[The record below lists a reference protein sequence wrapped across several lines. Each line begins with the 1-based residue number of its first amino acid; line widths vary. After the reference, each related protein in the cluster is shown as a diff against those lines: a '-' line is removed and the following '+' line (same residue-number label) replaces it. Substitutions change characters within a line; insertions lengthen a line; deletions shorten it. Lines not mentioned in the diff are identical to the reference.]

1 MVSHRFQARATLLFD
16 ALMAIG
22 LTAVLAATFS
32 IVHVQLQK
40 NQRLVDAKTE
50 LRRAAESELLRLR
63 AGGLNADRGAVAPAP
78 SDAAGSISLDVRTA
92 PGSDEWSGLTLVTV
106 LARRQVE
113 GGWLNVE
120 LSAYLPS
127 AEIVP

>member
-1 MVSHRFQARATLLFD
+1 MSHRFQARATLLFD

-32 IVHVQLQK
+32 IAHVQLQK

-63 AGGLNADRGAVAPAP
+63 AGGLNADRAAAAPAP
-78 SDAAGSISLDVRTA
+78 SDAAGSVSLDVRTA
-92 PGSDEWSGLTLVTV
+92 LGSDEWSGMTLVTV
-106 LARRQVE
+106 LARRQVV
-113 GGWLNVE
+113 GGWINVE

-127 AEIVP
+127 AEVAP